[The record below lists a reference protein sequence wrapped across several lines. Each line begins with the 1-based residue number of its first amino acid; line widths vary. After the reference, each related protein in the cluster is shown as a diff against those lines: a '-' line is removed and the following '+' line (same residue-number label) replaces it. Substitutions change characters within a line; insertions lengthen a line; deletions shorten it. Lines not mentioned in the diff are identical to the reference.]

1 MKFFQI
7 YYVLFPSIEY
17 DNDNQP
23 VTTSDGAYV
32 SCNEAKL
39 QEQNKLAEELREK
52 ALENVE
58 NGEADG
64 NLEELAIEYGVDFV
78 SGTERGYVGAYSKEL
93 NELLEGMENG
103 DISEVVETEAG
114 YMVVRMDNTDDTEFK
129 DYSIRYMAE
138 QSASSLYTTVQD
150 NWIKESGIANAPVDT
165 SALTDTKIV
174 AMSEY
179 LTGNGLT
186 INGGNY

>member
-1 MKFFQI
+1 
-7 YYVLFPSIEY
+7 
-17 DNDNQP
+17 
-23 VTTSDGAYV
+23 
-32 SCNEAKL
+32 
-39 QEQNKLAEELREK
+39 
-52 ALENVE
+52 
-58 NGEADG
+58 
-64 NLEELAIEYGVDFV
+64 
-78 SGTERGYVGAYSKEL
+78 
-93 NELLEGMENG
+93 
-103 DISEVVETEAG
+103 
-114 YMVVRMDNTDDTEFK
+114 
-129 DYSIRYMAE
+129 MAE